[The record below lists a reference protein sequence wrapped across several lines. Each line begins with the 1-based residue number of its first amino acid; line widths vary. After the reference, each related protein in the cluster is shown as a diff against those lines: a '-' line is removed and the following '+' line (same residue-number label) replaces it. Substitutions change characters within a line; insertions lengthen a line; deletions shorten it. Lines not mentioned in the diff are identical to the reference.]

1 MQKAKNILFV
11 NEKGPNTKAYL
22 ISSPNQ
28 DQCQAIG
35 QAASAEEAVKLAT
48 GEVWTYDHLSKNVQR
63 AEYLDDYDMY
73 TDPDTLMPLLLAH
86 GWAFNVNDPKHLIDK
101 RDLDNVKQYG
111 FGKYTQMVKND
122 EVDRPWIK

>member
-1 MQKAKNILFV
+1 M
-11 NEKGPNTKAYL
+11 
-22 ISSPNQ
+22 
-28 DQCQAIG
+28 
-35 QAASAEEAVKLAT
+35 KLAT

-122 EVDRPWIK
+122 EVDRPRIK

>member
-1 MQKAKNILFV
+1 
-11 NEKGPNTKAYL
+11 
-22 ISSPNQ
+22 
-28 DQCQAIG
+28 
-35 QAASAEEAVKLAT
+35 
-48 GEVWTYDHLSKNVQR
+48 
-63 AEYLDDYDMY
+63 MY

-101 RDLDNVKQYG
+101 RDLDNMKQYG